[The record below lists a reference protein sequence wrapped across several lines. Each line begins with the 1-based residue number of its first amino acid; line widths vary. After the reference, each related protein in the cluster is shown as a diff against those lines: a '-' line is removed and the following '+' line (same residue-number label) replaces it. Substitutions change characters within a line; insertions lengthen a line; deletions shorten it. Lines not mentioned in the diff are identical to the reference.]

1 MLPDSDNDIEESE
14 QSARL
19 KLALR
24 QFRSFKSSIQELLGE
39 IERAIADGRIGA
51 AGLRSTVDR
60 QTTDRPLPLAA
71 LKEIDRRLEPFLD
84 DSGVSRLPLARDERN
99 VGESGAGTHRALT
112 IEDENHFFLSE
123 HKTRNALNN
132 RYELIKPL
140 DSGTRNTVYKA
151 LDRQKVLDGDPN
163 PFVTVKILES
173 RWSSREFPP
182 DKLEYAAAWY
192 KLLSHPNILK
202 VFAILRD
209 DTTVY
214 MTMEYPCGTL
224 LTQEILHTG
233 NRRMPPDKSLQI
245 ISAAG
250 NALAYLH
257 ARGIANCDFKPANVL
272 LTSNGGVKL
281 IDFGIT
287 RRIRLGQ
294 ALRPDSEAEL
304 PAHDVEAA
312 AFARSD
318 IINDRPSDP
327 RDDVYA
333 LACMAYELLTGLHRF
348 AGQPATEGMETRRTV
363 RFRRGLSR
371 RQWKAIKRGV
381 AGDRDQRT
389 HSVTQFL
396 KELEGR
402 RLGVITISAAASIT
416 ALLMVGVS
424 VAYLYLLGKA
434 RAPLSEISE
443 MAEKPPASTSNT
455 APAAA
460 DQGAALATRAFSPE
474 ISTALSASAA
484 GAAKAP
490 PPTGR
495 VHVDSTESRD
505 TRNVPYSA
513 ATTSLSSY
521 ERYAFPSRAVAEAEQ
536 GINATEGTFGK
547 QRLTLQSAQKDAVKN
562 RDPERRLRSAATV
575 AQRVRELEKLYA
587 EAQRQ
592 LAEQRLTRPAGANAW
607 ETFRNII
614 RINPNDQRAYAG
626 LKTIAGRLE
635 TIANVQRNRGNLRE
649 SLLTAEEGLGVLPT
663 HVGLRAMHRDLS
675 QRIAAQPQP
684 PNE

>member
-1 MLPDSDNDIEESE
+1 MLPDSDNEIEESE
-14 QSARL
+14 QSARFE
-19 KLALR
+19 LALR
-24 QFRSFKSSIQELLGE
+24 QFRNFKSSIQELLGD

-71 LKEIDRRLEPFLD
+71 LKEIERRLEPFLD
-84 DSGVSRLPLARDERN
+84 DSGVSRLPLAPDERN
-99 VGESGAGTHRALT
+99 VGESGAGAHRALT
-112 IEDENHFFLSE
+112 IESENQFLGE
-123 HKTRNALNN
+123 HKTLNALND

-173 RWSSREFPP
+173 RWSSRELPL
-182 DKLEYAAAWY
+182 DKLEDAAAWY

-214 MTMEYPCGTL
+214 MIMEYPCGTL
-224 LTQEILHTG
+224 LTQEIAHIR

-257 ARGIANCDFKPANVL
+257 ARGISNCDFKPANVL

-318 IINDRPSDP
+318 IINDRLPDP

-348 AGQPATEGMETRRTV
+348 AGQPPTEGMETSRTV

-371 RQWKAIKRGV
+371 RQWKAIKRGL
-381 AGDRDQRT
+381 AGDRDQRRP
-389 HSVTQFL
+389 SVTQFL
-396 KELEGR
+396 KELEER
-402 RLGVITISAAASIT
+402 RFGVITISAAASIT

-424 VAYLYLLGKA
+424 VAFLYLLGKP
-434 RAPLSEISE
+434 RAPLSEMTE

-455 APAAA
+455 IPAAP
-460 DQGAALATRAFSPE
+460 DQGTALATRAFSPE

-521 ERYAFPSRAVAEAEQ
+521 EGYAFASRAVAEAEQ
-536 GINATEGTFGK
+536 GINATEGTSGK
-547 QRLTLQSAQKDAVKN
+547 QRLTLQSVQKDAVKTQ
-562 RDPERRLRSAATV
+562 DPEKRLRSAATV
-575 AQRVRELEKLYA
+575 AQGGRELEKLYA

-607 ETFRNII
+607 ETFRHII

-635 TIANVQRNRGNLRE
+635 TVANAQRNRGNLRE

-675 QRIAAQPQP
+675 QRIAAQPQH